1 MSDLDPLGVLVV
13 DDSEFFAEMTA
24 STLDDEHGMD
34 TAWAT
39 DADEALEILAER
51 EVDCIVSD
59 YDMPGTNGL
68 ELKAL
73 VEERHGEV
81 PFIILT
87 GRGDET
93 VAAKAISAGVA
104 DYILKLEVV
113 EDQQY
118 QRLANRIESAV
129 NERRAQK
136 RYELLVENTPDAVAQ
151 VAADGEIL
159 AANPAMATIT
169 GSTRD
174 DLVGTDITTAL
185 PEIGDLLLSIGCQTV
200 DDGETRREE
209 VQIGDAYFQTIF
221 VRVDINTER
230 NTFQLIA
237 RDVTERTERERELE
251 RQNERLDQFASMV
264 SHDLRNPLDIAEV
277 NLSLLA
283 EEFDDPPAE
292 IEKISDSHRRMAD
305 LIDDLLTLAKQG
317 ATIEETN
324 PTDVGA
330 AAEAVWPYVNAPSVE
345 LVVRTNGEVQ
355 ADASR
360 LQELLT
366 NLFQNAVDHGDAD
379 TIRIETTDAGF
390 AVADDG
396 SGIPADEREAVFET
410 GFSTAED
417 GTGFGLA
424 IVGEIADAH
433 GWSVSVTEGRDGGAR
448 FEITGVD
455 PV

>member
-1 MSDLDPLGVLVV
+1 MSGADPLGVLVV
-13 DDSEFFAEMTA
+13 DDSDFFAEMTA
-24 STLDDEHGMD
+24 STLQDEHGMD
-34 TAWAT
+34 TEWAT
-39 DADEALEILAER
+39 DAEDALETLDDHEF
-51 EVDCIVSD
+51 DCIVSD
-59 YDMPGTNGL
+59 YEMPGTNGL

-73 VEERHGEV
+73 VEERHGDV

-93 VAAKAISAGVA
+93 VAAEAISAGVA

-129 NERRAQK
+129 SERRAQK

-159 AANPAMATIT
+159 AANPAMADLADADR
-169 GSTRD
+169 S
-174 DLVGTDITTAL
+174 DLVGADITAVL
-185 PEIGDLLLSIGCQTV
+185 PDIGDELLSIGCKTV
-200 DDGETRREE
+200 GDGETRREE
-209 VQIGDAYFQTIF
+209 VQVGDRYFQTIF

-237 RDVTERTERERELE
+237 RDVTERTEREQELQ

-283 EEFDDPPAE
+283 EEFEEEPPE
-292 IEKISDSHRRMAD
+292 IRKIHDSHQRMAD

-317 ATIEETN
+317 ATIEATQ
-324 PTDVGA
+324 PTDVA
-330 AAEAVWPYVNAPSVE
+330 TAAEDVWPYVNAPDTDLE
-345 LVVRTNGEVQ
+345 LATDDLIQ
-355 ADASR
+355 ADPSR

-366 NLFQNAVDHGDAD
+366 NLFQNAVDHGGAE
-379 TIRIETTDAGF
+379 TIRVETTDAGF

-396 SGIPADEREAVFET
+396 SGIPPEDRGDVFET

-433 GWSVSVTEGRDGGAR
+433 GWSVSVTEGHEGGAR
-448 FEITGVD
+448 FEITGVERA
-455 PV
+455 